1 MNRVIDIIFNDIK
14 KDKSIY
20 ISLIIVLVL
29 SLLFGSFFIKIL
41 DTSDLKLVMSHIN
54 TYFDNIKNGTTTY
67 DIYSNILN
75 NNITLFIIW
84 ILGFSFIGLP
94 LIISIL
100 FYKGFTLSFT
110 AASLIY
116 NFKFNGIF
124 FSLVYI
130 FPHLVLNMLFYFIMT
145 YYSFKLCLNI
155 IQVIFNKKRLNTSF
169 LKKYIVVL
177 IISIIFLT
185 LSALYETYIIPYLI
199 KIIYWCNKYVIQ

>member
-1 MNRVIDIIFNDIK
+1 MNRVIDIIFKDIK

-20 ISLIIVLVL
+20 ISLIIVLVI

-41 DTSDLKLVMSHIN
+41 DTNDLKLVMTHIN
-54 TYFDNIKNGTTTY
+54 TYFDNIKNGNITY
-67 DIYSNILN
+67 NLYNNILN

-84 ILGFSFIGLP
+84 ILGFSVIGLP

-100 FYKGFTLSFT
+100 FYKGFSLSFT

-124 FSLVYI
+124 FSLIYI
-130 FPHLVLNMLFYFIMT
+130 FPHLILNMLFYFIMT

-155 IQVIFNKKRLNTSF
+155 IQVIFNKKKLNTSF
-169 LKKYIVVL
+169 LKKYLVIL
-177 IISIIFLT
+177 IISILFLT
-185 LSALYETYIIPYLI
+185 LSAVYETYIIPYLI
-199 KIIYWCNKYVIQ
+199 KIIY

>member
-1 MNRVIDIIFNDIK
+1 MNKVIDIIFNDIK

-20 ISLIIVLVL
+20 ISLIIVLVI

-41 DTSDLKLVMSHIN
+41 DTSDLKLVMTHIN
-54 TYFDNIKNGTTTY
+54 TYFDNIKNGNITY
-67 DIYSNILN
+67 NIYNNILN

-84 ILGFSFIGLP
+84 ILGFSVIGLP

-100 FYKGFTLSFT
+100 FYKGFTLSFS

-130 FPHLVLNMLFYFIMT
+130 FPHLILNILFYFIMT

-155 IQVIFNKKRLNTSF
+155 IQVIFNKQRLNTSF

-199 KIIYWCNKYVIQ
+199 KIIY

>member
-20 ISLIIVLVL
+20 ISLIIVLVI

-41 DTSDLKLVMSHIN
+41 DASDLKLVMTHIN
-54 TYFDNIKNGTTTY
+54 TYFDNIKNGNITY
-67 DIYSNILN
+67 NLYNNILN

-84 ILGFSFIGLP
+84 ILGFSVIGLP

-100 FYKGFTLSFT
+100 FYKGFSLSFT

-124 FSLVYI
+124 FSLIYI
-130 FPHLVLNMLFYFIMT
+130 FPHLILNMLFYFIMT

-155 IQVIFNKKRLNTSF
+155 IQVIFNKKKLNTSF
-169 LKKYIVVL
+169 LKKYLVIL
-177 IISIIFLT
+177 IISILFLT

-199 KIIYWCNKYVIQ
+199 KIIY

>member
-1 MNRVIDIIFNDIK
+1 MNKVIDIIFRDIK

-20 ISLIIVLVL
+20 ISLIIVLIL
-29 SLLFGSFFIKIL
+29 SLIFGIFFIKIL
-41 DTSDLKLVMSHIN
+41 ENNDKNLVMTHIN
-54 TYFDNIKNGTTTY
+54 TYFDNIK
-67 DIYSNILN
+67 SNNYKFNLLN
-75 NNITLFIIW
+75 NIITNNIILFIIW
-84 ILGFSFIGLP
+84 ILGFSVIGLP

-110 AASLIY
+110 VTSLIY

-130 FPHLVLNMLFYFIMT
+130 FPHLVLNILFYFIMT

-155 IQVIFNKKRLNTSF
+155 IQVLLNKNKLNTSF

-177 IISIIFLT
+177 AISFIFLS

-199 KIIYWCNKYVIQ
+199 KIIY